1 FPRSLHGT
9 NNPTSGF
16 LEDVTVL
23 GDFLSDNKRKED
35 GTIQVV
41 VPKVVPPPP
50 EIVPVSGG
58 DVLNDESAS
67 MKAKRV
73 ALQRKGAAAMIA
85 AEEYARKFES
95 GDLLLELCLRLLLI
109 SVLSTV
115 VRAKYR

>member
-1 FPRSLHGT
+1 
-9 NNPTSGF
+9 
-16 LEDVTVL
+16 VAVL
-23 GDFLSDNKRKED
+23 GDFLSENKRKED
-35 GTIQVV
+35 ATIQVV

-50 EIVPVSGG
+50 EIVPVSG

-95 GDLLLELCLRLLLI
+95 GDLLV
-109 SVLSTV
+109 SFDFVNFV
-115 VRAKYR
+115 DFGF